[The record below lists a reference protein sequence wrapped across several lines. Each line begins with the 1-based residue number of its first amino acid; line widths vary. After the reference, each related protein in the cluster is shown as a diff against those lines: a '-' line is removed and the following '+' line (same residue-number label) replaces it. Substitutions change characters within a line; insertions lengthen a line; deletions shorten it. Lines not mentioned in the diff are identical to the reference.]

1 MEPVIVYYSDG
12 RPSEVVTMPT
22 SKKDVADVVI
32 SLVNQIKQ
40 PRVYVLF
47 EGIPYGY
54 PQSPELIATINTLY
68 PMDLDKVWDML
79 SEDMLTILSSRFRNN
94 GK

>member
-1 MEPVIVYYSDG
+1 MEPVIVFYSDG
-12 RPSEVVTMPT
+12 RPSKVVEMPT
-22 SKKDVADVVI
+22 SEKEVAEVVI

-40 PRVYVLF
+40 PRVYVFF

-54 PQSPELIATINTLY
+54 PQFPELIATINTLY

-79 SEDMLTILSSRFRNN
+79 SGDILTILSRRFGNN